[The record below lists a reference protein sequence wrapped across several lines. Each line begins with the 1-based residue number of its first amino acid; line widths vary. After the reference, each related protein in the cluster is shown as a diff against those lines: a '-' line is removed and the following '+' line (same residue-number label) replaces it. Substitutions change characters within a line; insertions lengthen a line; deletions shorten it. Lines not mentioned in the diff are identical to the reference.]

1 MLADKQKS
9 ALLKQ
14 STKSQ
19 IKHKP
24 QCAAGA
30 TGTRPSNSR
39 ANFSQ

>member
-19 IKHKP
+19 MKHKS

-30 TGTRPSNSR
+30 NGARPCKIR